1 MAAVAGDM
9 GGTVGVYLG
18 FPRQQVGDRIYDAFL
33 ADKAAIEN
41 EIGQQ
46 LQWKRDDKGQSVQ
59 VWHKFGDRLLP
70 QFRKEAQQWLGDVV
84 NRFVNAFRPRIESL
98 LRDE

>member
-9 GGTVGVYLG
+9 GGTVGVYVN
-18 FPRQQVGDRIYDAFL
+18 FPRQQVSDRIFDAFL
-33 ADKAAIEN
+33 ADKALIEE

-46 LQWKRDDKGQSVQ
+46 LVWNRDDKGQSIA
-59 VWHKFGDRLLP
+59 VWNKFGDRLLP
-70 QFRKEAQQWLGDVV
+70 QYRVEAQAWLGDVV
-84 NRFVNAFRPRIESL
+84 NRFVNTFRPRIESL

>member
-9 GGTVGVYLG
+9 GGTVGVYIN
-18 FPRQQVGDRIYDAFL
+18 FPRQQVSDRIFDAFV
-33 ADKAAIEN
+33 ADKSLIEE

-46 LQWKRDDKGQSVQ
+46 LDWNRVDKGQSIA

-70 QFRKEAQQWLGDVV
+70 LYRADAQKWLGDVV
-84 NRFVNAFRPRIESL
+84 NRFVNSFRPRIESV